1 MHGGRGLWILGGG
14 RLSELG
20 TMLLVVAWTTL
31 WMSRIR
37 RGLVRIS
44 MGLYRLLLRRREVDK
59 VASGL
64 LWLEDSRRGLIDSW
78 LLQVEAG
85 GSLLDFTARRI
96 DDATRQR
103 LCCRL
108 ENHYLIPEMFKG
120 SGDLRRWVRTWFGSL
135 FFGSNIRSGGSSR
148 NSSKGRRT
156 GRGWQ
161 NLGRRPPPPKN
172 PLHRPLD
179 SHRRHSLKRAL

>member
-1 MHGGRGLWILGGG
+1 MHGAKGLWILAGG
-14 RLSELG
+14 RLFELG
-20 TMLLVVAWTTL
+20 TMLLIVAWTTL
-31 WMSRIR
+31 WKSRIW
-37 RGLVRIS
+37 RGLVRIA

-59 VASGL
+59 VASGSSW
-64 LWLEDSRRGLIDSW
+64 LWLEDSRLCLMDSW
-78 LLQVEAG
+78 LLQLEAAS
-85 GSLLDFTARRI
+85 SLLEFTARWI

-135 FFGSNIRSGGSSR
+135 IFGSNIRSGGSSR
-148 NSSKGRRT
+148 NSSKGRQT

-161 NLGRRPPPPKN
+161 HLARLPPPPKN

-179 SHRRHSLKRAL
+179 

>member
-1 MHGGRGLWILGGG
+1 MHGGRRLWVLGGG
-14 RLSELG
+14 KLFELG
-20 TMLLVVAWTTL
+20 TMLLVVSWTTL
-31 WMSRIR
+31 WRSRIR
-37 RGLVRIS
+37 RGMVRIA
-44 MGLYRLLLRRREVDK
+44 MRPYRLLLRRGEVNK
-59 VASGL
+59 VASGW
-64 LWLEDSRRGLIDSW
+64 LWLEDSRRGLMNSW
-78 LLQVEAG
+78 LLQMKTA
-85 GSLLDFTARRI
+85 GSLLEFIARWI

-135 FFGSNIRSGGSSR
+135 IFGSNIRSGGSSR
-148 NSSKGRRT
+148 NSSKGRQT

-161 NLGRRPPPPKN
+161 HLARLPPPPKN

-179 SHRRHSLKRAL
+179 